1 MSFLGAMNLMFGQQK
16 NKLAH
21 YLISTSYL
29 EIFNTGQILNGLY
42 CWVRIIER
50 EDYLYDPLRE
60 LINTSGVEIKSL
72 AP

>member
-29 EIFNTGQILNGLY
+29 EIFNAGQIHNSLY
-42 CWVRIIER
+42 GWAGIFKRA
-50 EDYLYDPLRE
+50 DYLYDPLRE
-60 LINTSGVEIKSL
+60 
-72 AP
+72 